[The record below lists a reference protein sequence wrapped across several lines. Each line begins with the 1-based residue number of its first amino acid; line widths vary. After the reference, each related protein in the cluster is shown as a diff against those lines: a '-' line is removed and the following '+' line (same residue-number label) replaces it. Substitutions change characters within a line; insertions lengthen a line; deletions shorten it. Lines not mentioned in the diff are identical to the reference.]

1 MSYFIFNKNGDNV
14 EGTLS
19 RIAENITDL
28 NNLNITQSVY
38 KIIEDTLENFNLVK
52 FGKKNA
58 LSYNEN
64 TINFIDSVNFNYNK
78 IDLEYHIK
86 IFKENIQNFLNQN
99 PYHPDKIKW
108 SNYLSQLTNYDL
120 NSLSY
125 PFEKSL
131 VEHFHD
137 IGQPSL
143 NILQLP

>member
-1 MSYFIFNKNGDNV
+1 MTYFIFNKNGDNV

-19 RIAENITDL
+19 KIAENTNDL

-52 FGKKNA
+52 FEKKNA
-58 LSYNEN
+58 ISYNGN

-78 IDLEYHIK
+78 IDLENHINM
-86 IFKENIQNFLNQN
+86 FKENIQNFLNQN
-99 PYHPDKIKW
+99 PNHPDKIKW
-108 SNYLSQLTNYDL
+108 SNYLSQLTNFDL

-131 VEHFHD
+131 VEHFND